1 MGLSAAAQVL
11 RSFQWAKDS
20 ELRIKWTAGL
30 TGLRIDGW
38 VASGKPC
45 SPSTTAMRRSL
56 KPRWRNSLKTFS
68 QHLAPSVCS
77 IHRPST
83 SEQSSAP
90 MPNARD
96 TALFLTL
103 PSSRIRSR
111 SASRDNGRHR
121 FKRARLPLF
130 HFSQHFIGEGRNE
143 IRRDFK
149 SVQLEQMPAN
159 LTHAHPTCI
168 HADHMIFKARQ
179 APLIFG
185 NERRLKRGKPV
196 SRNIQRSIT
205 RRRDHGL
212 RAAAVT
218 MVTRFSLRALFSKRV
233 VQFSLQH
240 PLRQPFLQLTCQSR
254 FA

>member
-1 MGLSAAAQVL
+1 
-11 RSFQWAKDS
+11 
-20 ELRIKWTAGL
+20 
-30 TGLRIDGW
+30 
-38 VASGKPC
+38 
-45 SPSTTAMRRSL
+45 
-56 KPRWRNSLKTFS
+56 
-68 QHLAPSVCS
+68 
-77 IHRPST
+77 
-83 SEQSSAP
+83 

-103 PSSRIRSR
+103 PSSRICSR

-168 HADHMIFKARQ
+168 HADHMILKARQ

-212 RAAAVT
+212 RAAAVA
-218 MVTRFSLRALFSKRV
+218 VIVGFPWRSVALNDGS
-233 VQFSLQH
+233 VQPPASAPPTVSSVGLPDLIRLTATLHLCSVPGSAMGLSVHLKIFCCSEFAVCLSSSC
-240 PLRQPFLQLTCQSR
+240 RSCEFLLFIFT
-254 FA
+254 

>member
-1 MGLSAAAQVL
+1 M
-11 RSFQWAKDS
+11 
-20 ELRIKWTAGL
+20 
-30 TGLRIDGW
+30 DGW

-56 KPRWRNSLKTFS
+56 KPRLRNSL
-68 QHLAPSVCS
+68 
-77 IHRPST
+77 RPSASIWRPRSVRSTGPALLSNHPRPCLRKRYGLVFDTPFLPNLKPQRIKRQWET
-83 SEQSSAP
+83 SLQA
-90 MPNARD
+90 
-96 TALFLTL
+96 
-103 PSSRIRSR
+103 
-111 SASRDNGRHR
+111 
-121 FKRARLPLF
+121 ARLPLF

-159 LTHAHPTCI
+159 LAHAHLTCI
-168 HADHMIFKARQ
+168 HADHMILKARQ

-212 RAAAVT
+212 RAAAVA
-218 MVTRFSLRALFSKRV
+218 VIVGF
-233 VQFSLQH
+233 
-240 PLRQPFLQLTCQSR
+240 PLRVLLL
-254 FA
+254 

>member
-1 MGLSAAAQVL
+1 
-11 RSFQWAKDS
+11 
-20 ELRIKWTAGL
+20 
-30 TGLRIDGW
+30 
-38 VASGKPC
+38 
-45 SPSTTAMRRSL
+45 
-56 KPRWRNSLKTFS
+56 
-68 QHLAPSVCS
+68 
-77 IHRPST
+77 
-83 SEQSSAP
+83 

-103 PSSRIRSR
+103 PSSRICSR

-168 HADHMIFKARQ
+168 HADHMILKARQ

-196 SRNIQRSIT
+196 SWNIQRSIT

-212 RAAAVT
+212 RAAAVA
-218 MVTRFSLRALFSKRV
+218 VIVGFPLALCCFKWWLSSASSIRSANCFFSWPARPDSPNSDSA
-233 VQFSLQH
+233 SL
-240 PLRQPFLQLTCQSR
+240 LCTWLSNGSIRSSENILLL
-254 FA
+254 

>member
-1 MGLSAAAQVL
+1 
-11 RSFQWAKDS
+11 
-20 ELRIKWTAGL
+20 
-30 TGLRIDGW
+30 
-38 VASGKPC
+38 
-45 SPSTTAMRRSL
+45 
-56 KPRWRNSLKTFS
+56 
-68 QHLAPSVCS
+68 
-77 IHRPST
+77 
-83 SEQSSAP
+83 

-103 PSSRIRSR
+103 PSSRICSR

-168 HADHMIFKARQ
+168 HADHMILKARQ

-205 RRRDHGL
+205 RRRDHRL
-212 RAAAVT
+212 RAAAIT
-218 MVTRFSLRALFSKRV
+218 MVTRFSLHALFSQRGG
-233 VQFSLQH
+233 FSSASS
-240 PLRQPFLQLTCQSR
+240 LRSANR
-254 FA
+254 FFSWPASPVSPNSDSASLLCTWLSNGSIRSSENNLLL